1 MGYGSYSSSSR
12 SERSISAGYSTKS
25 RDDIF
30 TQNKEGKMHKD
41 MDPKG
46 VINRVCADS
55 EAHPAAIP
63 IQLYL
68 DVTGSM
74 GHIPHQM
81 IKEGLPILMGA
92 LTQNGVP
99 DAALLFGAI
108 GDHECDR
115 CPLQIGQFE
124 SGDAELDMWL
134 TRSYLEGGGGGNS
147 GESYLLAWYFA
158 ANHVQTD
165 SFDKRS
171 QKGFVFTI
179 GDEPNLKNLPASAVK
194 SIMGS
199 SAVGQGNFTAGELL
213 AAAQEKNHVFHIFL
227 NHGGRKTDS
236 SWKEMLGKNL
246 IEISD
251 YNDVAKVIS
260 ETVLSYGKM
269 TTTSRP
275 ATKAEYKP
283 GKETP
288 SKPSGFSGEIDL
300 DKPFHDI
307 IL

>member
-12 SERSISAGYSTKS
+12 SLRAASSGYSTKS

-46 VINRVCADS
+46 VVTRICADS
-55 EAHPAAIP
+55 SEHPNVIP
-63 IQLYL
+63 IQFYL

-81 IKEGLPILMGA
+81 IKEGLPVLMGS

-99 DAALLFGAI
+99 DASLLFGAI

-124 SGDAELDMWL
+124 AGDAELDMWL
-134 TRSYLEGGGGGNS
+134 TRTYLEGGGGGNA
-147 GESYLLAWYFA
+147 GESYSLAWYFA
-158 ANHVQTD
+158 ANHIQID
-165 SFDKRS
+165 SFDKRG

-179 GDEPNLKNLPASAVK
+179 GDEPYLKNLPASAVK
-194 SIMGS
+194 GIMGDT
-199 SAVGQGNFTAGELL
+199 AVGQGNFTAEELL

-227 NHGGRKTDS
+227 NHGSRSIDR
-236 SWKEMLGKNL
+236 SWKQLLGDNL
-246 IEISD
+246 IEITD
-251 YNDVAKVIS
+251 YNDVSRVIS
-260 ETVLSYGKM
+260 ETVLANISK
-269 TTTSRP
+269 
-275 ATKAEYKP
+275 TKAKP
-283 GKETP
+283 VSKAETKTKTESP
-288 SKPSGFSGEIDL
+288 KPSTSFSGEIDL